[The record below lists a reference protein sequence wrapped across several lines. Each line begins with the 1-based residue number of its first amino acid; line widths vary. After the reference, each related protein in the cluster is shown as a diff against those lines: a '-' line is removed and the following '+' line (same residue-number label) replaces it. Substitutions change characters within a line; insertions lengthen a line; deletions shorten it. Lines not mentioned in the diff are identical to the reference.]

1 MKSRINSLLS
11 LSLLLIV
18 FGLTACHTEDP
29 GPLQEDRKSFS
40 VVDFDR
46 LEMGSAFII
55 DVTQG
60 SFFSIE
66 ARGDSR
72 NVDDLKVYKDGNTLV
87 VKYETHHNRKH
98 DTFITITMPSLRSV
112 NFSGASNSTVF
123 GFTEDK
129 VDMYLSGASVGQVN
143 LEADDLNIVLS
154 GASNLTLTGE
164 GLKLTSEISGASTLN
179 AFNFDVSEV
188 KLNASGASKA
198 HVFANDQLDVNASG
212 ASVVYYKGNPTIS
225 SSVSGAS
232 SVVKY

>member
-1 MKSRINSLLS
+1 
-11 LSLLLIV
+11 
-18 FGLTACHTEDP
+18 
-29 GPLQEDRKSFS
+29 
-40 VVDFDR
+40 
-46 LEMGSAFII
+46 
-55 DVTQG
+55 
-60 SFFSIE
+60 
-66 ARGDSR
+66 
-72 NVDDLKVYKDGNTLV
+72 
-87 VKYETHHNRKH
+87 
-98 DTFITITMPSLRSV
+98 
-112 NFSGASNSTVF
+112 
-123 GFTEDK
+123 
-129 VDMYLSGASVGQVN
+129 MYLSGGSVGQVN

-164 GLKLTSEISGASTLN
+164 GLKITSEISGASTLN